1 MKRTIRTLAAAAMA
15 GAIAISVTP
24 AADAQTDPIEILT
37 AQAIARYG
45 ENLPKVIEDG
55 QGNRYELVN
64 GNYIKTELP
73 AAPGEKVEVPTFEV
87 GPDGSVSFNAGVNV
101 EADPAPVA
109 SLRDLAGAAEIEV
122 EGDQAANVETVING
136 VADTREVVAGQVA
149 EAKCDQEIWYL
160 TKDGKAYVADQK
172 LVDAAE
178 LPADAKTRTPE
189 SAQQDCV
196 FVEAPAVE
204 ADTAEAEA
212 QLSPGA
218 IAGIAAAAIGLPI
231 VIAGVTYFLNQDG
244 ETLVGSSDRVNQE
257 PTPEEKAKS
266 DQLRAEHADEIA
278 AQQVAA
284 AANRGVEAETGSN
297 AIARTLFAL
306 VIASVLGAA
315 AFVAGRR
322 FLV

>member
-24 AADAQTDPIEILT
+24 AADAQTETEIAAAY
-37 AQAIARYG
+37 AQLDKLVQAD
-45 ENLPKVIEDG
+45 LPKQLTDG
-55 QGNRYELVN
+55 E
-64 GNYIKTELP
+64 GNYYQLVDGGYVKTELP
-73 AAPGEKVEVPTFEV
+73 AGAENVPVIGATADGNLQITFPDGSRDAIVIPVQSAADGAAEGTVEVPAPEQPQGPGKTLTLDPPAPAPEV
-87 GPDGSVSFNAGVNV
+87 DA
-101 EADPAPVA
+101 APVA
-109 SLRDLAGAAEIEV
+109 EPAPEGEAGVGGEAGAGAGSSNGAASEVNAE
-122 EGDQAANVETVING
+122 
-136 VADTREVVAGQVA
+136 
-149 EAKCDQEIWYL
+149 
-160 TKDGKAYVADQK
+160 
-172 LVDAAE
+172 
-178 LPADAKTRTPE
+178 
-189 SAQQDCV
+189 
-196 FVEAPAVE
+196 
-204 ADTAEAEA
+204 
-212 QLSPGA
+212 LSPGA
-218 IAGIAAAAIGLPI
+218 IAGIAAAAIGIPV

-244 ETLVGSSDRVNQE
+244 ETLVGSSDRVNKQ

-297 AIARTLFAL
+297 TIARSLFAL

>member
-24 AADAQTDPIEILT
+24 AADAQTETEIAAAY
-37 AQAIARYG
+37 AQLDKLVQAD
-45 ENLPKVIEDG
+45 LPKQLTDG
-55 QGNRYELVN
+55 E
-64 GNYIKTELP
+64 GNYYQLVDGGYVKTELP
-73 AAPGEKVEVPTFEV
+73 AGAENVPVIGATADGNLQITFPDGSRDAIVIPVQGAADGSAEGTVEVPAPEQPQ
-87 GPDGSVSFNAGVNV
+87 GPGNTLTL
-101 EADPAPVA
+101 DPPAPAPEGDAAPVA
-109 SLRDLAGAAEIEV
+109 EPAPEGEAGAGAGSSNGAAGEVNAE
-122 EGDQAANVETVING
+122 
-136 VADTREVVAGQVA
+136 
-149 EAKCDQEIWYL
+149 
-160 TKDGKAYVADQK
+160 
-172 LVDAAE
+172 
-178 LPADAKTRTPE
+178 
-189 SAQQDCV
+189 
-196 FVEAPAVE
+196 
-204 ADTAEAEA
+204 
-212 QLSPGA
+212 LSPGA
-218 IAGIAAAAIGLPI
+218 IAGIAAAAIGIPV

-244 ETLVGSSDRVNQE
+244 ETLVGSSDRVNKQ

-297 AIARTLFAL
+297 TIARTLFAL

>member
-24 AADAQTDPIEILT
+24 AADAQTETEIAAAY
-37 AQAIARYG
+37 AQLDKLVQAD
-45 ENLPKVIEDG
+45 LPKQLTDG
-55 QGNRYELVN
+55 E
-64 GNYIKTELP
+64 GNYYQLVDGGYVKTELP
-73 AAPGEKVEVPTFEV
+73 AGAENVPVIGVAADGNLQITFPDGSRDAIVIPVQGAADGAAEGTVEVPAPEQPQ
-87 GPDGSVSFNAGVNV
+87 GPGNTLTL
-101 EADPAPVA
+101 DPPAPAPEGDAAPVA
-109 SLRDLAGAAEIEV
+109 EPAAEGETGVEGEADAEGEAGAGAGSSNGAAGEVNAE
-122 EGDQAANVETVING
+122 
-136 VADTREVVAGQVA
+136 
-149 EAKCDQEIWYL
+149 
-160 TKDGKAYVADQK
+160 
-172 LVDAAE
+172 
-178 LPADAKTRTPE
+178 
-189 SAQQDCV
+189 
-196 FVEAPAVE
+196 
-204 ADTAEAEA
+204 
-212 QLSPGA
+212 LSPGA
-218 IAGIAAAAIGLPI
+218 IAGIAAAAIGIPV

-244 ETLVGSSDRVNQE
+244 ETLVGSSDRVNKQ

-297 AIARTLFAL
+297 TIARTLFAL

>member
-24 AADAQTDPIEILT
+24 AANAQTETDTAAAYKQLT
-37 AQAIARYG
+37 KVLEAD
-45 ENLPKVIEDG
+45 LPNVFTDG
-55 QGNRYELVN
+55 NGNYFQLVN
-64 GNYIKTELP
+64 GVPVQTELP
-73 AAPGEKVEVPTFEV
+73 AGAENVPVVSATEKGEVKISY
-87 GPDGSVSFNAGVNV
+87 PDGSKEEVVIALDGAGDVSG
-101 EADPAPVA
+101 D
-109 SLRDLAGAAEIEV
+109 GAAE
-122 EGDQAANVETVING
+122 G
-136 VADTREVVAGQVA
+136 
-149 EAKCDQEIWYL
+149 
-160 TKDGKAYVADQK
+160 
-172 LVDAAE
+172 
-178 LPADAKTRTPE
+178 
-189 SAQQDCV
+189 S
-196 FVEAPAVE
+196 VEAPAPERPQGPGNTLTLDPPAPAPEVD
-204 ADTAEAEA
+204 ATLIAEAAPEGEVRVEGEA
-212 QLSPGA
+212 GAGADSDAQAGAGSSNGAAGEVNAELSPGA

-244 ETLVGSSDRVNQE
+244 QTLVGSSDRVNQQ

-266 DQLRAEHADEIA
+266 DELRAEHADEIA

-297 AIARTLFAL
+297 TVARTLFAL

>member
-24 AADAQTDPIEILT
+24 AADAQTETDT
-37 AQAIARYG
+37 AAAYTQLVKVLEAD
-45 ENLPKVIEDG
+45 LPNVFTDG
-55 QGNRYELVN
+55 NGNYFQLVN
-64 GNYIKTELP
+64 GVPVQTELP
-73 AAPGEKVEVPTFEV
+73 AGAENVPVVSATEKGEVKISY
-87 GPDGSVSFNAGVNV
+87 PDGSKEDVVIALDGAGDVSG
-101 EADPAPVA
+101 D
-109 SLRDLAGAAEIEV
+109 GAAE
-122 EGDQAANVETVING
+122 G
-136 VADTREVVAGQVA
+136 
-149 EAKCDQEIWYL
+149 
-160 TKDGKAYVADQK
+160 
-172 LVDAAE
+172 
-178 LPADAKTRTPE
+178 
-189 SAQQDCV
+189 S
-196 FVEAPAVE
+196 VEAPAPEQPQGPGNTLTLDPPAPAPEVDATLIAEPAPEGEVRVE
-204 ADTAEAEA
+204 GEAGAGAGSSNGAAGEVNAE
-212 QLSPGA
+212 LSPGA
-218 IAGIAAAAIGLPI
+218 IAAIAVAAVGIPI

-244 ETLVGSSDRVNQE
+244 ETLVGSSDRVNKQ

-297 AIARTLFAL
+297 TIARTLFAL